1 MADVLAVA
9 PHPDDVEIAAGG
21 TIALLSAAKR
31 TVVLLDLTRG
41 ERSTRGNPEL
51 RAREADAAAK
61 ALGAASRETLEL
73 PDGGLDAHDPE
84 QMQRLVEA
92 IRRHRPRLVVAMHW
106 HDDHPDH
113 IEAGEMV
120 RRALYLARLRNYP
133 SPGQSAHR
141 TERAV
146 FAMGRRPF
154 RPSLVV
160 DVTSTYAAKRSAL
173 EAFRSQFHRD
183 PDDPLVT
190 PISDPEFLP
199 RVEGRDRYFGG
210 MIGATFGEPFFEIG
224 PGAARTARDLLGDE
238 AP

>member
-1 MADVLAVA
+1 VTDVLAVA
-9 PHPDDVEIAAGG
+9 PHPDDIEIAAGG
-21 TIALLSAAKR
+21 TIALLSGAKR

-51 RAREADAAAK
+51 RAREAAAAAK
-61 ALGAASRETLEL
+61 ALGATARESLEL
-73 PDGGLDAHDPE
+73 PDGGLDARDPG
-84 QMQRLVEA
+84 QMRLLVEA

-106 HDDHPDH
+106 NDDHPDH

-120 RRALYLARLRNYP
+120 RRAIYLARLRNYP
-133 SPGQSAHR
+133 APGQAPHR
-141 TERAV
+141 TERTL

-154 RPSLVV
+154 RPGLVV
-160 DVTSTYAAKRSAL
+160 DVTSTYPAKRLAL
-173 EAFRSQFHRD
+173 EAFQSQFHRE

-199 RVEGRDRYFGG
+199 RIEGRDRYFGG

-224 PGAARTARDLLGDE
+224 PSAARGATDLLGDE
-238 AP
+238 AR